1 GRITG
6 RFTPSAGLWP
16 RRSPSV
22 PTGRAPRRTRLP
34 PRAGRMCSLSGGE
47 ALDGRLEPT
56 AVEAQ
61 AGPPPPPGPVLT
73 GVGADAG
80 DVLHAVRQHAVPVP
94 VVGAEAREVLA
105 ELAERL
111 AEVGG
116 GGVVRLEAEEDLP
129 ATEEVD
135 RVVVERAVL
144 HQVRVGVGCG
154 RLA

>member
-1 GRITG
+1 QLG
-6 RFTPSAGLWP
+6 
-16 RRSPSV
+16 
-22 PTGRAPRRTRLP
+22 
-34 PRAGRMCSLSGGE
+34 
-47 ALDGRLEPT
+47 
-56 AVEAQ
+56 Q
-61 AGPPPPPGPVLT
+61 VLT

-135 RVVVERAVL
+135 RVVGERAVL
-144 HQVRVGVGCG
+144 HQVRVGGGCG
-154 RLA
+154 RLAWRPSLQVQPLAALAQLKAARVGPGPRLTASAI